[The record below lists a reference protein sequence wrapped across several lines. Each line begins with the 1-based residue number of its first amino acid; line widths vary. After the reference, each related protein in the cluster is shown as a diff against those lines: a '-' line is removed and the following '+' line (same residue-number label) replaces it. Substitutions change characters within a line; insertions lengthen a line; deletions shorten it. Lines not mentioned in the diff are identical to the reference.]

1 MSQKTFPKAA
11 QRHFKNTLNR
21 LTLHETTLNT
31 RSASVEARGGE
42 FGTISSINIMRA
54 LTEAGFAGYKAL
66 SDDFQVADLAVL
78 PTLYPQAMVLVGNYQ
93 QAQKELAELDTADIL
108 ALVREICDLTESLSK
123 DLAEGQEAVRGD
135 VSPEQA
141 WNAVRQSLNATRD
154 VIKIGLRTFK
164 NGFDLTKLPELFQ
177 LFPAATSLATNA
189 PVAVQSWEK
198 LNLQQKG
205 EVAKLTIDIVIDI
218 LSSLQTQTI

>member
-1 MSQKTFPKAA
+1 MSNATLPKSA

-31 RSASVEARGGE
+31 RSASAEARGGE

-54 LTEAGFAGYKAL
+54 LTESGFAGYKAL

-93 QAQKELAELDTADIL
+93 QAQKELAELDTQDIL
-108 ALVREICDLTESLSK
+108 ALVREVCDLTERLSK
-123 DLAEGQEAVRGD
+123 ELAQGQEEVRSEI
-135 VSPEQA
+135 SPEQA
-141 WNAVRQSLNATRD
+141 WNAVKLSLNATRD
-154 VIKIGLRTFK
+154 TIKIGLRTFK

-189 PVAVQSWEK
+189 PLAVQGWAK

-205 EVAKLTIDIVIDI
+205 EAAKLVIDILIDI
-218 LSSLQTQTI
+218 LSSLQTQTA